1 MGEQARIIGGFG
13 VEDAAISRRG
23 ALARLGEMAGGAWTT
38 PFLSAAVRAE
48 AACDHG
54 LSFGADRDAAF
65 VGGEVAIELIVAGMS
80 FVSKASAKARE
91 FEKWCG
97 QNEGDN
103 SAPRML
109 KNRPAIVPLK
119 TEV

>member
-1 MGEQARIIGGFG
+1 MGKKKTPRQ
-13 VEDAAISRRG
+13 
-23 ALARLGEMAGGAWTT
+23 WTVHLE
-38 PFLSAAVRAE
+38 PVYRE
-48 AACDHG
+48 
-54 LSFGADRDAAF
+54 
-65 VGGEVAIELIVAGMS
+65 
-80 FVSKASAKARE
+80 ASAKARE

>member
-1 MGEQARIIGGFG
+1 M
-13 VEDAAISRRG
+13 RG
-23 ALARLGEMAGGAWTT
+23 NE
-38 PFLSAAVRAE
+38 
-48 AACDHG
+48 
-54 LSFGADRDAAF
+54 
-65 VGGEVAIELIVAGMS
+65 VGG
-80 FVSKASAKARE
+80 KASAKARE
-91 FEKWCG
+91 FEKWRG

>member
-1 MGEQARIIGGFG
+1 MATILTEMGHFNLLPLEER
-13 VEDAAISRRG
+13 
-23 ALARLGEMAGGAWTT
+23 
-38 PFLSAAVRAE
+38 
-48 AACDHG
+48 
-54 LSFGADRDAAF
+54 
-65 VGGEVAIELIVAGMS
+65 
-80 FVSKASAKARE
+80 KASAKERE

>member
-1 MGEQARIIGGFG
+1 MAKGASEPAFPSAGRPCDVQVMARANP
-13 VEDAAISRRG
+13 VATDERRDLC
-23 ALARLGEMAGGAWTT
+23 ADQTT
-38 PFLSAAVRAE
+38 W
-48 AACDHG
+48 G
-54 LSFGADRDAAF
+54 LVIDR
-65 VGGEVAIELIVAGMS
+65 
-80 FVSKASAKARE
+80 KASAKARE

>member
-1 MGEQARIIGGFG
+1 MNFCQSNITSVPQATATHSLRETTLDACALG
-13 VEDAAISRRG
+13 VE
-23 ALARLGEMAGGAWTT
+23 LGV
-38 PFLSAAVRAE
+38 FLSLFTLASLLQRQK
-48 AACDHG
+48 
-54 LSFGADRDAAF
+54 LR
-65 VGGEVAIELIVAGMS
+65 
-80 FVSKASAKARE
+80 KASAKARE

>member
-1 MGEQARIIGGFG
+1 
-13 VEDAAISRRG
+13 
-23 ALARLGEMAGGAWTT
+23 LARPLYGFSRASPIATQLVDNSQIEM
-38 PFLSAAVRAE
+38 RE
-48 AACDHG
+48 
-54 LSFGADRDAAF
+54 R
-65 VGGEVAIELIVAGMS
+65 IER
-80 FVSKASAKARE
+80 KASAKARE
-91 FEKWCG
+91 FEKWRR